1 MEQDHFGMT
10 IQDRKENEW
19 NNGLLYGREVIFPPW
34 KTGILLSMIHFSGRM
49 GRMAGGL
56 ESRKSKADS
65 EAFPVLRLGELSF
78 FETQYLRMGQFT
90 VGETQRTTV
99 TREAHQTSTH
109 EHSKL
114 K

>member
-1 MEQDHFGMT
+1 
-10 IQDRKENEW
+10 
-19 NNGLLYGREVIFPPW
+19 
-34 KTGILLSMIHFSGRM
+34 MIHFSGRM
-49 GRMAGGL
+49 GGL

-78 FETQYLRMGQFT
+78 FETQYLRMGQFI